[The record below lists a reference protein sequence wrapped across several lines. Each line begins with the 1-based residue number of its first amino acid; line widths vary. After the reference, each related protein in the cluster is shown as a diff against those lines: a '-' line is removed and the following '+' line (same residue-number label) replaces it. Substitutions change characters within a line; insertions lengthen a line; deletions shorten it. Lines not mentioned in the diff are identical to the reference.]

1 MVDFVNF
8 TLKSMNTGDLAEVI
22 SLWESTDGVGLGQG
36 DSPENLVRY
45 LARNPGLS
53 QVAIDQQGS
62 IIGAA
67 LCGHDGR
74 RGYLN
79 HVAVDSAWRR
89 QGVATAIIE
98 RCFELLNG
106 QGIDRCTVLVFTDN
120 QEGQQFWA
128 RQGWRERG
136 DLAVMQ
142 KDVRTG

>member
-1 MVDFVNF
+1 MNF

-22 SLWESTDGVGLGQG
+22 SLWENTDGVGLNQA

-79 HVAVDSAWRR
+79 HVAVDSTWRR

-98 RCFELLNG
+98 RCFEMLNG
-106 QGIDRCTVLVFTDN
+106 QGIDRCTILVFTDN
-120 QEGQQFWA
+120 QEGQQFWG
-128 RQGWRERG
+128 RKGWRKRS
-136 DLAVMQ
+136 DLIVMQ
-142 KDVRTG
+142 KDVDTGSS

>member
-1 MVDFVNF
+1 MNF

-22 SLWESTDGVGLGQG
+22 TLWERTDGVGLGQA

-45 LARNPGLS
+45 LTRNPGLS

-79 HVAVDSAWRR
+79 HVAVGSAWRR
-89 QGVATAIIE
+89 QGVATAIIA
-98 RCFELLNG
+98 RCFEMLNG
-106 QGIDRCTVLVFTDN
+106 QGIDRCTILVFADN
-120 QEGQQFWA
+120 QEGQQFWS
-128 RQGWRERG
+128 RKGWGNRG
-136 DLAVMQ
+136 DLVVMQ
-142 KDVRTG
+142 KDVSTG